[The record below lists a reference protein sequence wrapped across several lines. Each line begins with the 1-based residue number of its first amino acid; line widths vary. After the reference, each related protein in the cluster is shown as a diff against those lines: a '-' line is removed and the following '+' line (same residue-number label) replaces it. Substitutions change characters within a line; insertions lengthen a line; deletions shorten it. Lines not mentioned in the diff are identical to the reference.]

1 MDRQALQWS
10 DVSVEFESAEE
21 YHARPGISTSRL
33 KRLLVSPETFDLEV
47 NQGQV
52 LRKTTDPMDFGS
64 ALHEDLL
71 LEAVERS
78 WVVIPE
84 SALAKPKKAG
94 EDGARMGKAWDAFKA
109 ANPGRLLLKRG
120 DVARLEGC
128 MAGIKANKL
137 ARELLFGDR
146 DGKSNA
152 YRVRTEVTLTAT
164 VSMTYKDT
172 LLSDTFRGR
181 LDYLRPKVI
190 ADLKSTGEAD
200 IEQLPYRFRDLG
212 YDMQAAAY
220 QTLAGLLDQVHRDV
234 HFVVVETKA
243 PFRCDVWEAKPRTI
257 DEGRQKLER
266 AIMDYL
272 IRRHEGNWIRDYCGQ
287 LLQF

>member
-1 MDRQALQWS
+1 MDNQLVWS

-33 KRLLVSPETFDLEV
+33 KKLIESPEKFDMEFNQRTLVS
-47 NQGQV
+47 
-52 LRKTTDPMDFGS
+52 KSTDPMDFGS

-84 SALAKPKKAG
+84 SALAKPKKPG
-94 EDGARMGKAWDAFKA
+94 EDGARMGKAWEAFKE
-109 ANPGRLLLKRG
+109 ANHGRLLLKRG

-128 MAGIKANKL
+128 IAGIKQNKR
-137 ARELLFGDR
+137 ASDLLFSGR
-146 DGKSNA
+146 DGASNA

-164 VSMTYKDT
+164 VSMTHHGE

-181 LDYLRPKVI
+181 LDYLRPRIVV
-190 ADLKSTGEAD
+190 DLKSTNEAD
-200 IEQLPYRFRDLG
+200 IEQLPYRFRDFG
-212 YDMQAAAY
+212 YHMQAAAY
-220 QTLAGLLDQVHRDV
+220 QTLAGLLDQTVRDV

-243 PFRCDVWEAKPRTI
+243 PYRCDVWEAKPRTI

-266 AIMDYL
+266 GIMDYL
-272 IRRHEGNWIRDYCGQ
+272 IRRHEGNWVRDYCGQ

>member
-1 MDRQALQWS
+1 MDSQLQWS

-33 KRLLVSPETFDLEV
+33 KKLLKSPEEFDMEF
-47 NQGQV
+47 NQGTLV
-52 LRKTTDPMDFGS
+52 RKATDPMDFGS

-78 WVVIPE
+78 WVVIPPE
-84 SALAKPKKAG
+84 ALSKPKKAG
-94 EDGARMGKAWDAFKA
+94 EDGARIGKAWDAFKA
-109 ANPGRLLLKRG
+109 AHPGRLLLKSG
-120 DVARLEGC
+120 DVERIAGC
-128 MAGIKANKL
+128 VAGIKQNPI
-137 ARELLFGDR
+137 ARDLLFGDR
-146 DGKSNA
+146 DGKASL

-164 VSMTYKDT
+164 VSMTHHGEF
-172 LLSDTFRGR
+172 LSETFRGR
-181 LDYLRPKVI
+181 LDYLRPRVVV
-190 ADLKSTGEAD
+190 DLKSTGEAD

-220 QTLAGLLDQVHRDV
+220 QTLAGLLDQVARDV
-234 HFVVVETKA
+234 HFVVVETK
-243 PFRCDVWEAKPRTI
+243 PPYRCDVWEAKPRTI
-257 DEGRQKLER
+257 DEGRQKLEH

-272 IRRHEGNWIRDYCGQ
+272 VRRNEGNWVRGYCGQ